1 LFFFALS
8 SVLLAVVLLTLIV
21 GAAGCGLLL
30 GRSLREKR
38 ESVSESFGVL
48 QAALLG
54 FMGLILAFG
63 LSLAIGRYDTRRQAV
78 VDDANAIGTTY
89 LRAQTLAE
97 PLRSRSLALLVR
109 YTDVELRLS
118 HVVPGSTAA
127 SRTVAQGSA
136 LQRQLWSLAAQA
148 VQQQPVATAPRLYE
162 DSLNAMIDEQA
173 VRVAGLS
180 NRVPTE
186 VLLLEIIGAR
196 NRAGSPRAACRRA
209 RPRYGRRAIGGG
221 DGLDAALRHL
231 RSGSPDPWT
240 DPGARHLP
248 RPAPRL
254 REPATRGRQPPMTR
268 TGSHTCVQLRSAREP
283 IRSPPAPSA
292 DALVATASDHR
303 PPARPGASRRDH
315 LPAKRRIRAS

>member
-8 SVLLAVVLLTLIV
+8 SVLLVAVLMALIV
-21 GAAGCGLLL
+21 GAAACGLLL
-30 GRSLREKR
+30 GRSLREKK

-63 LSLAIGRYDTRRQAV
+63 LSLAIGRYDIRRQAV

-97 PLRSRSLALLVR
+97 PVRSRSLALLVR

-127 SRTVAQGSA
+127 SRTVAQGSV

-162 DSLNAMIDEQA
+162 DSLNAMIDEQT

-180 NRVPTE
+180 NRIPTE
-186 VLLLEIIGAR
+186 VVLLEIIGAAIALGLLGLHVGVLGR
-196 NRAGSPRAACRRA
+196 GMVAVLLAAAMVAMLLYVIFDLDRPTRGLIQVPDTPLIQLRASMDLPPAAGSHP
-209 RPRYGRRAIGGG
+209 
-221 DGLDAALRHL
+221 
-231 RSGSPDPWT
+231 
-240 DPGARHLP
+240 
-248 RPAPRL
+248 
-254 REPATRGRQPPMTR
+254 
-268 TGSHTCVQLRSAREP
+268 
-283 IRSPPAPSA
+283 
-292 DALVATASDHR
+292 
-303 PPARPGASRRDH
+303 
-315 LPAKRRIRAS
+315 